1 MEADAPPLRGR
12 EREGGGA
19 GADSPTPD
27 REPESLIWKRKAGG
41 TPTSE
46 GESERGGS
54 HQFSGQL
61 NQLWIRCI
69 TIEFDINLYF
79 SGIALKV
86 L

>member
-46 GESERGGS
+46 GERERG
-54 HQFSGQL
+54 
-61 NQLWIRCI
+61 
-69 TIEFDINLYF
+69 EVINSVASLTNCGYV
-79 SGIALKV
+79 ALQ
-86 L
+86 